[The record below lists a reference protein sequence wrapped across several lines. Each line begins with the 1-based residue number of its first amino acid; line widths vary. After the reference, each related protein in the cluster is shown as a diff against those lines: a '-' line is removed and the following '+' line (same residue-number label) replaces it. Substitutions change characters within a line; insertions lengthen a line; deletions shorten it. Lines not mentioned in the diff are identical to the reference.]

1 MNKKKQ
7 LKITMR
13 KKQKMDQIQI
23 QINKKQ
29 DKVNFKRI

>member
-13 KKQKMDQIQI
+13 KKQKMDQIQT